1 MLPVMKAGVAAVKE
15 GRMRRKLW
23 LAIKVALGLAA
34 VLLLM
39 AAEPGSKDDPLAT
52 VGYVERYAQFV
63 RVNVAA
69 SQSLRLGVGTEFI
82 MAEPLLGEVA
92 VRELDPMRDT
102 VLDLSAGATLGL
114 AVLTPAHHY
123 INASTHDIFLRPEE
137 EVALL
142 LRGEWK

>member
-1 MLPVMKAGVAAVKE
+1 
-15 GRMRRKLW
+15 MRRNLW
-23 LAIKVALGLAA
+23 IAGKVALGLAA

-69 SQSLRLGVGTEFI
+69 GESLRLGVGTEFI

-102 VLDLSAGATLGL
+102 VLNLTTGTPLGL
-114 AVLTPAHHY
+114 AVLSPVHHY
-123 INASTHDIFLRPEE
+123 INAGTHDIFLRPEE
-137 EVALL
+137 EVVLM

>member
-1 MLPVMKAGVAAVKE
+1 MKRNLRIAG
-15 GRMRRKLW
+15 
-23 LAIKVALGLAA
+23 KVALGLAA
-34 VLLLM
+34 ALLLL

-69 SQSLRLGVGTEFI
+69 GQSLRLGVGTEFI
-82 MAEPLLGEVA
+82 ITEPLLGEIT

-102 VLDLSAGATLGL
+102 VLDLTAGTTLGL
-114 AVLTPAHHY
+114 AVLIPAHHY